1 MFIAI
6 FIVNIMLLVI
16 EKFIGKILIKFI
28 ISNIIF
34 NIEKT
39 SETVEMKQ
47 RDVIFTTVE

>member
-34 NIEKT
+34 IELNFKLIDLFL
-39 SETVEMKQ
+39 E
-47 RDVIFTTVE
+47 